1 MTGRTGC
8 GVAIPH
14 PTGSKGLT
22 QCGLEYGKPWVKPV
36 LVALCPNCHANIEL
50 ATNLDYAMHG

>member
-14 PTGSKGLT
+14 PNGSKGLT

-36 LVALCPNCHANIEL
+36 LVALCPKCRA
-50 ATNLDYAMHG
+50 